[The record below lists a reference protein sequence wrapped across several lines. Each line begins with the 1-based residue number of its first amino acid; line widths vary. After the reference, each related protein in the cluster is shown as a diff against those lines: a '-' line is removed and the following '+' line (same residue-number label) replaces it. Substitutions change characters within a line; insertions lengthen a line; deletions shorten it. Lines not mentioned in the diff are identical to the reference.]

1 MPAEWTL
8 DELVGRVSD
17 ALGAAGYPG
26 APNGRVR
33 ELPDRRAIR
42 WYTTIGL
49 LDRPAG
55 MRGRTALY
63 GERHLAQLVA
73 IKRLQSQGH
82 SLADIQAELV
92 GATDTALMHI
102 AGLEDAEAS
111 ARPQP
116 RLEEAEA
123 SARPEPRLDEAEASA
138 RPELRLEEAEASA
151 RPSPARKAFW
161 TQPVTAPAPS
171 TVHDDEPDAVLTGVP
186 LEGGAV
192 LLLPASPDP
201 DDVAALRAAAAPLI
215 DLLTARGLLAGPN
228 RNSSTRH
235 RGSSR

>member
-8 DELVGRVSD
+8 DELVARVSD

-63 GERHLAQLVA
+63 GPRHLAQLVA
-73 IKRLQSQGH
+73 IKRRQAQGRR
-82 SLADIQAELV
+82 LAEIQAELV
-92 GATDTALMHI
+92 GADDVTLSGI
-102 AGLEDAEAS
+102 AGVVAEDGETAAS
-111 ARPQP
+111 PKRARP
-116 RLEEAEA
+116 
-123 SARPEPRLDEAEASA
+123 
-138 RPELRLEEAEASA
+138 
-151 RPSPARKAFW
+151 AFW
-161 TQPVTAPAPS
+161 AQPVAAPPPPS
-171 TVHDDEPDAVLTGVP
+171 TEPGDAGPLLVGVP
-186 LEGGAV
+186 LDGGAV
-192 LLLPASPDP
+192 LLLPAAPDP

-215 DLLTARGLLAGPN
+215 DLLTERGLLAG
-228 RNSSTRH
+228 STRP

>member
-8 DELVGRVSD
+8 DELVARVSD

-63 GERHLAQLVA
+63 GPRHLAQLVA
-73 IKRLQSQGH
+73 IKRRQAQGRR
-82 SLADIQAELV
+82 LAEIQAELV
-92 GATDTALMHI
+92 GADDVTLSRI
-102 AGLEDAEAS
+102 AGVAAEDGGTAGAPKR
-111 ARPQP
+111 AR
-116 RLEEAEA
+116 A
-123 SARPEPRLDEAEASA
+123 
-138 RPELRLEEAEASA
+138 
-151 RPSPARKAFW
+151 AFW
-161 TQPVTAPAPS
+161 AQPVAAPAPPATNPATS
-171 TVHDDEPDAVLTGVP
+171 PDDAGPLLVGVP
-186 LEGGAV
+186 LDGGAV
-192 LLLPASPDP
+192 LLLPAAPDP

-215 DLLTARGLLAGPN
+215 DLLTERGLLAG
-228 RNSSTRH
+228 STRP

>member
-8 DELVGRVSD
+8 DELAARVSD
-17 ALGAAGYPG
+17 ALGAADYPG

-33 ELPDRRAIR
+33 EVPDRRVIR

-63 GERHLAQLVA
+63 GPRHLAQLVA
-73 IKRLQSQGH
+73 IKRRQAQGR
-82 SLADIQAELV
+82 SLAEIQAELV
-92 GATDTALMHI
+92 GATDETLMHL
-102 AGLEDAEAS
+102 AGIEESLLES
-111 ARPQP
+111 
-116 RLEEAEA
+116 EESET
-123 SARPEPRLDEAEASA
+123 PV
-138 RPELRLEEAEASA
+138 
-151 RPSPARKAFW
+151 RKAFW
-161 TQPVTAPAPS
+161 AQRSTAPAPA
-171 TVHDDEPDAVLTGVP
+171 TVHESQPQTLTGVP

-201 DDVAALRAAAAPLI
+201 DDVEALRAAAAPLI
-215 DLLTARGLLAGPN
+215 DLLTARGLLAGSIRP
-228 RNSSTRH
+228 

>member
-8 DELVGRVSD
+8 DELVARVSD
-17 ALGAAGYPG
+17 ALGAADYPG

-33 ELPDRRAIR
+33 EVPDRRAIR

-63 GERHLAQLVA
+63 GPRHLAQLVA
-73 IKRLQSQGH
+73 IKRRQAQGR
-82 SLADIQAELV
+82 SLAEIQAELV
-92 GATDTALMHI
+92 GATDATLTNL
-102 AGLEDAEAS
+102 AGRNLAEPSVRPHTRRKPAEAS
-111 ARPQP
+111 ARPHP
-116 RLEEAEA
+116 RREPAKA
-123 SARPEPRLDEAEASA
+123 SARTEP
-138 RPELRLEEAEASA
+138 
-151 RPSPARKAFW
+151 PAPTRGAFW
-161 TQPVTAPAPS
+161 AQPTAAPAPA
-171 TVHDDEPDAVLTGVP
+171 TVHEEQPHTLTGVP

-192 LLLPASPDP
+192 LLLPASPDL

-215 DLLTARGLLAGPN
+215 DLLTERGLLAG
-228 RNSSTRH
+228 STRPEAGP

>member
-63 GERHLAQLVA
+63 GQRHLAQLVA
-73 IKRLQSQGH
+73 IKRLQAQGH
-82 SLADIQAELV
+82 SLAEIQGELV
-92 GATDTALMHI
+92 GATDAALMHL
-102 AGLEDAEAS
+102 AGIEEAVLEDVVEAG
-111 ARPQP
+111 
-116 RLEEAEA
+116 
-123 SARPEPRLDEAEASA
+123 EPVAV
-138 RPELRLEEAEASA
+138 
-151 RPSPARKAFW
+151 PARRAFW
-161 TQPVTAPAPS
+161 T
-171 TVHDDEPDAVLTGVP
+171 
-186 LEGGAV
+186 
-192 LLLPASPDP
+192 
-201 DDVAALRAAAAPLI
+201 
-215 DLLTARGLLAGPN
+215 
-228 RNSSTRH
+228 
-235 RGSSR
+235 